1 MKLKLKNNVIQV
13 HKFKSVNSTNVVASK
28 MAADGCAEG
37 TIVVSDTQ
45 TDGKGRLGRSF
56 LSQKGGIYL
65 SVVLRPTLSPA
76 DVLFITVAAAVAAA
90 RAIESVCGKKCD
102 IKWVNDIYLNNKKV
116 CGILTE
122 GVFNSDGSIKY
133 AVLGV
138 GINLFEPKD
147 KFPKELPLADSVF
160 HRKDI
165 KIFKNRLKKRVI
177 RNFLENFFEFYT
189 NIDKKTFMA
198 EYQQR
203 SFLTGK
209 EITFVKEE
217 KTVKGVVESIDNNAN
232 LVVKTG
238 NEIQKLS
245 HGEIQIVGMEQLLI

>member
-1 MKLKLKNNVIQV
+1 MNN
-13 HKFKSVNSTNVVASK
+13 
-28 MAADGCAEG
+28 GCFCIG
-37 TIVVSDTQ
+37 KHPYYSISDEY
-45 TDGKGRLGRSF
+45 S
-56 LSQKGGIYL
+56 Y
-65 SVVLRPTLSPA
+65 
-76 DVLFITVAAAVAAA
+76 
-90 RAIESVCGKKCD
+90 
-102 IKWVNDIYLNNKKV
+102 KWRYV
-116 CGILTE
+116 
-122 GVFNSDGSIKY
+122 
-133 AVLGV
+133 
-138 GINLFEPKD
+138 
-147 KFPKELPLADSVF
+147 
-160 HRKDI
+160 
-165 KIFKNRLKKRVI
+165 
-177 RNFLENFFEFYT
+177 ENFFEFYT